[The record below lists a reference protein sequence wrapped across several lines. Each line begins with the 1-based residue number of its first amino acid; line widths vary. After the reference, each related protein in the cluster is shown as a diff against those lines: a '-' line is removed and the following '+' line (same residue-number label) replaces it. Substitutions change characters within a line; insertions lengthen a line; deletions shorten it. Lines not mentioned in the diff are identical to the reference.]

1 MDGINYFDVIVLALI
16 TIIGL
21 KGILRGFIKELFSLI
36 GLVGG
41 VYVASRAAYSV
52 GELLKT
58 PLGLTNDNT
67 ISLLGFIL
75 SLVGFWV
82 LTYVLGIIV
91 SKAFQLSGLGIF
103 DRFLGLVFGIGKVF
117 FLFSII
123 VYTLSNFKSLEVRLN
138 RATKTSVVYPILKE
152 TGNYIVKLDT
162 TKLQNNLSKKLNTSI
177 ESTKKIMNDVTDDV
191 INQQINKRLNN
202 NEK

>member
-41 VYVASRAAYSV
+41 VYVASRTAYSV